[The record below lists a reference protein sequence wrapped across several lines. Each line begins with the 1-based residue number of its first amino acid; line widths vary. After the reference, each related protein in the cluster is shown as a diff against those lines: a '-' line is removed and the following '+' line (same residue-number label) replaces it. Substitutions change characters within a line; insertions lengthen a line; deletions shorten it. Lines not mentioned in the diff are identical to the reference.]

1 MVTIIGIIFADL
13 IVVSL
18 FIYYY
23 RKELGLT
30 VDGST
35 DKPALRKKPG
45 DNKTAPEGV
54 AEGRAKQSQIAPG
67 KDMAG
72 NRLLPGARRNAY
84 LD

>member
-1 MVTIIGIIFADL
+1 MVTIIGIVLADL

-35 DKPALRKKPG
+35 DKPPLRKKP

-54 AEGRAKQSQIAPG
+54 ADGRAKQSQIAPG

-72 NRLLPGARRNAY
+72 NRLLPGARRSAY

>member
-1 MVTIIGIIFADL
+1 MATIIGIILADL

-35 DKPALRKKPG
+35 DKPAFRKKPG

-54 AEGRAKQSQIAPG
+54 AEGRAKRSQIAPG

>member
-1 MVTIIGIIFADL
+1 MVTIIGIVLADL

-30 VDGST
+30 VEGST
-35 DKPALRKKPG
+35 DKPAVRKKPG
-45 DNKTAPEGV
+45 NNKTVPEGV
-54 AEGRAKQSQIAPG
+54 AEGRAKQRQIAPG

-72 NRLLPGARRNAY
+72 NRLPPGARRNAY

>member
-1 MVTIIGIIFADL
+1 MVTIIGIVLADL

-30 VDGST
+30 VEGST
-35 DKPALRKKPG
+35 DKPAVRKKPG
-45 DNKTAPEGV
+45 NNKTALEGV